1 MARAAILIVRTSAL
15 GDVVQALPVLNA
27 LRRLLPEARVGWV
40 VEAAFAPLLQGH
52 PDLDEVIEVRLREW
66 RRRPLSRR
74 TWRQV
79 GEFLGRLDG
88 FAPQVVLDLMGNH
101 KAGLISAV
109 TLADRRLGLARA
121 WRREPSSAIWL
132 SDTVPA
138 RGAHAVDRML
148 SVLDG
153 LDLPREAADFG
164 PAGLPAA
171 PLPGE
176 LREGPFAVVLPGAA
190 WENKRYPPGW
200 WGEVASLLA
209 ADPGLPTLVAAGPG
223 EEDLADGV
231 VTAAGGAAEGLP
243 VLGLPELATLLRRA
257 SLVLGGDTGP
267 LHLAHALGVPV
278 CCVMGPTDPERHGP
292 YGAPERVVFQL
303 LPCSFCHRR
312 LEGVKACLLELPP
325 EEVARRA
332 RRILAARPVARRATA
347 AP

>member
-1 MARAAILIVRTSAL
+1 MADPSILIVRTSAL
-15 GDVVQALPVLNA
+15 GDVVQALPVLTA
-27 LRRLLPEARVGWV
+27 IRRRLPGARIGWV
-40 VEAAFAPLLQGH
+40 VEAAFAPLLDGH
-52 PDLDEVIEVRLREW
+52 PALDELLQVRLRGW
-66 RRRPLSRR
+66 RRRPFSRR

-79 GEFLGRLDG
+79 RDFLRRLDR

-109 TLADRRLGLARA
+109 TLADRRLGLGRA

-132 SDTVPA
+132 SDTVPP

-153 LDLPREAADFG
+153 LGLPVEPADF
-164 PAGLPAA
+164 AAAELPLA

-176 LREGPFAVVLPGAA
+176 LRDGPFAVVLPGAA
-190 WENKRYPPGW
+190 WLNKRYPPAW
-200 WGEVASLLA
+200 WGEVSRLLA

-223 EEDLADGV
+223 EEELA
-231 VTAAGGAAEGLP
+231 AAVEAAAAGAAEALP
-243 VLGLPELATLLRRA
+243 VLALPELATLLGRA

-267 LHLAHALGVPV
+267 LHLAHALGTPV
-278 CCVMGPTDPERHGP
+278 CCVMGPTDPESHGP
-292 YGAPERVVFQL
+292 YAAPERAVFKR

-312 LEGVKACLLELPP
+312 LDGVKACLLELPP
-325 EEVARRA
+325 ELVADRARRA
-332 RRILAARPVARRATA
+332 LAAPTARA